1 MENSVMFVVAF
12 GMKPAIQSATHEV
25 RLEHGKDLA
34 GRTKWGVFL
43 SFLITTA
50 SAALLSYDDPVLAM
64 VIDWRNSV
72 SQTHFSSSLYTAFVS
87 LNLYAFISGMFCVR
101 GVLMLSFTVVRP
113 LSPAV

>member
-1 MENSVMFVVAF
+1 MFVVAF
-12 GMKPAIQSATHEV
+12 CMKPGAIQRATHEV

-34 GRTKWGVFL
+34 RKTKGAVVL

-50 SAALLSYDDPVLAM
+50 SAAVLSYDPLAI
-64 VIDWRNSV
+64 VIDWHSV
-72 SQTHFSSSLYTAFVS
+72 SQTHFTTSLYLAFVS